1 VASKWRAR
9 RIIQAAD
16 VEGMRA
22 HHQLLARGLDRRRLV
37 QQVAVRQRHQVV
49 LRFHAHQG
57 YA

>member
-1 VASKWRAR
+1 
-9 RIIQAAD
+9 
-16 VEGMRA
+16 MRA